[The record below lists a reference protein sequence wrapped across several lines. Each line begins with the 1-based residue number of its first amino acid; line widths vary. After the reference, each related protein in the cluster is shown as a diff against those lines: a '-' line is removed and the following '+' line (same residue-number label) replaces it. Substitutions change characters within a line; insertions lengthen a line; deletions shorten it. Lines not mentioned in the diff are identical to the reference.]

1 MNLRQLKYF
10 YDVAKTENIA
20 KVAEMHMV
28 PASSVSVAIKHLE
41 AELGIALFDRASN
54 KIKLNDKGKLF
65 ATELGAS
72 LDKMESVTRLIT
84 EKAPESPNI
93 RVLIRARPKWVTE
106 LIAQF
111 KVENPTVCF
120 AISNDYTITDID
132 RFDIIIDEEG
142 KQYEHWERFLLSSEI
157 ICVKASASNPLVG
170 KALTFQ
176 DLKNQ
181 AFVLPSVGNGMRNL
195 YERICRQHGIQPN
208 VTIECNDRQCLQY
221 YVQADMGLTL
231 GAYRALKDHTQ
242 DNIAPLHITDFNE
255 IQSVYVYYHETGNKN
270 NTIADFCNFLY
281 NQRYL

>member
-20 KVAEMHMV
+20 KVAEMHTV
-28 PASSVSVAIKHLE
+28 PASSISIAIKHLE
-41 AELGIALFDRASN
+41 AELGFALFDRTSN

-72 LDKMESVTRLIT
+72 LDRMESVIRVIT

-111 KVENPTVCF
+111 KAENPTVCF
-120 AISNDYTITDID
+120 TISNDYTITDID

-157 ICVKASASNPLVG
+157 ICVKSAVSNPLVG
-170 KALTFQ
+170 KTLTFQ

-195 YERICRQHGIQPN
+195 YEKICRQQGIQPN
-208 VTIECNDRQCLQY
+208 VSIECNDRQCLQY

-270 NTIADFCNFLY
+270 NAIADFCNFLY